1 MTTSVLPRGCLND
14 LMFILKNAN
23 VEYAIIDKRPKLSK
37 INFISTI
44 SLYENQKEAVDCL
57 IQYENG
63 ILTAPT
69 GSGKTAIGLEIINRL
84 KRPTLILVDQVKLIE
99 QWKERIE
106 SFCKKYMMV
115 KKKNFTRYITWLKKR
130 KITGIVDIAS
140 IKSIKDELDIYDKY
154 EIIIGDEIHH
164 IASKTYESIIR
175 KFKARYVY
183 GLTATPKRSDHL
195 EKLFINLLAI

>member
-1 MTTSVLPRGCLND
+1 MSTYNINRIVELYKEKDDYISLPRGCLND

-69 GSGKTAIGLEIINRL
+69 GSGKTVIGLEIINRL

-106 SFCKKYMMV
+106 SFAKYMMV
-115 KKKNFTRYITWLKKR
+115 KRKFHQVYYMAQKR
-130 KITGIVDIAS
+130 K
-140 IKSIKDELDIYDKY
+140 
-154 EIIIGDEIHH
+154 
-164 IASKTYESIIR
+164 
-175 KFKARYVY
+175 
-183 GLTATPKRSDHL
+183 
-195 EKLFINLLAI
+195 LLALLILPQSNQ